1 MRDVERVH
9 VGETEQFIDKLCYHC
24 FKNDFFKT
32 EEYFLF
38 KKNTHL
44 KICCHNLKFSTINE
58 IQKKN
63 SKIKNV
69 QGYSLN
75 FMNGR
80 SSDMLW
86 GNILTLFQTK
96 FNLK

>member
-1 MRDVERVH
+1 M
-9 VGETEQFIDKLCYHC
+9 FL
-24 FKNDFFKT
+24 NDFFKT

-38 KKNTHL
+38 KKIRHL
-44 KICCHNLKFSTINE
+44 KISCHNLKFSTVNE
-58 IQKKN
+58 MQKKN

-80 SSDMLW
+80 SSDVLW
-86 GNILTLFQTK
+86 GEYYKINAVEIRFEIHPGTAHRINSKNVAAKLF
-96 FNLK
+96 